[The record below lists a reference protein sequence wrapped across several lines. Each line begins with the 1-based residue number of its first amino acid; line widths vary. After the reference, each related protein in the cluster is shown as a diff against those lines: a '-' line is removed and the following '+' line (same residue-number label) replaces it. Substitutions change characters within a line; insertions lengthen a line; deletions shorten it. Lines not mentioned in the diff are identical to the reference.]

1 MALKRKKKK
10 DKLSRAEKREMR
22 TFRGNAF
29 LKAIKPK
36 EKVIFHSDYF
46 EIDGCVATILTFR
59 HNSAAHDN
67 FGAFWGILRIPANMP
82 KSVTTMNFEQVA
94 RMSEG
99 WITEHQS
106 KAEGVSESNAAE
118 QTRNGSSTTRHRSS
132 RLQNDLAIIAQELNN
147 GASYLNVHNRLLVKA
162 PDLETLEE
170 ALATIDRLYMDRLGT
185 ISAAP
190 YIGDQRKELASL
202 FGRNETKRG
211 KGEYYTSTEYA
222 GSYHLVTHGLE
233 DTAGEYVGRMRGD
246 VNNSAVLLDVDN
258 FRHHVVVASEQIN
271 KARGRAHVSDMWG
284 SKLGQACMLDGHR
297 IVHLLL
303 DKCDMDA
310 LGPRFESI
318 THTIDMNHGDVNMF
332 EMFGSVEDELSIFPA
347 QMQKLIL
354 MAEPAYETTETDRS
368 IIRSSLE
375 EIATEFYINQRMWH
389 ENAKEHR
396 DRLRVVGIPHD
407 QVPRLQ
413 VFVSYLDTAYK
424 SAVQGDARD
433 EEVVHAFSVLR
444 ATFRNLL
451 SNNGDLFNT
460 ITTPV
465 IDSVIGGRRVI
476 YDFSKLMER
485 GQGVAMAQLVNIV
498 DFAVSQLDEGDLL
511 IIHACERIERD
522 EGIRRYLNTV
532 LDKLY
537 RRGGRA
543 AFLYNSVES
552 ALNDVDFNNFDKAD
566 YTLFGNMSDN
576 TVALYQERLGQQIPR
591 DLARLVTDK
600 SNAIIYIRRGFDNVV
615 FEQDIK
621 LNPEKVNRRVT

>member
-36 EKVIFHSDYF
+36 EKVVFHSDYF

-59 HNSAAHDN
+59 HNNAAHDN

-190 YIGDQRKELASL
+190 YIGDQRKELSSL

-318 THTIDMNHGDVNMF
+318 THKIDMNHGDVNMF
-332 EMFGSVEDELSIFPA
+332 EMFGPVEDELSIFPA

-354 MAEPAYETTETDRS
+354 MAEQAYETTETDRS

-576 TVALYQERLGQQIPR
+576 TVALYQEKLGQQIPR